1 MKKRVI
7 FLLGSMGAG
16 KSTLLNKATE
26 THKSKYIVHC
36 KEFDVLGTS
45 LDGADTLSSFKK
57 ADVLD
62 SLRTYSGVLIVAGVF
77 YTAKQ
82 DIARYKAMG
91 FKVITVMLKVPRDI
105 VYDRVVA
112 RGRGGWKE
120 STYISNAKSIVK
132 FYEQAGPPRI
142 VLPNITPEHKQ
153 LNWQRL
159 QELANA

>member
-57 ADVLD
+57 ADVLE

>member
-1 MKKRVI
+1 MKRVI

-16 KSTLLNKATE
+16 KSTLLNKATI
-26 THKSKYIVHC
+26 TRKSKYICHC
-36 KEFDVLGTS
+36 EQFDVLGTS
-45 LDGADTLSSFKK
+45 LDGADTLSSFRK

-62 SLRTYSGVLIVAGVF
+62 SLRTYSGCLVVAGVF

-82 DIARYKAMG
+82 DIARYRAMG

-112 RGRGGWKE
+112 RGSGGWKE
-120 STYISNAKSIVK
+120 STYISNAKSITK

-142 VLPNITPEHKQ
+142 VLPNITEEHKA
-153 LNWQRL
+153 LNWKRL

>member
-16 KSTLLNKATE
+16 KSTLLNKATLVR
-26 THKSKYIVHC
+26 KSDYICHC

-57 ADVLD
+57 ADVLN
-62 SLRTYSGVLIVAGVF
+62 SLRTYTGVLIVAGVF
-77 YTAKQ
+77 YTAKA

-91 FKVITVMLKVPRDI
+91 FKVITVMLKVPRDM
-105 VYDRVVA
+105 VYNRVVA

-120 STYISNAKSIVK
+120 STYISNAKSVMK
-132 FYEQAGPPRI
+132 FYADAGPPRV
-142 VLPNITPEHKQ
+142 VLNNTTPDE
-153 LNWQRL
+153 LEVNWARIN
-159 QELANA
+159 ELAQT